1 MPTIK
6 SVELNTN
13 GSLTLV
19 TDTDAVIN
27 IAPRILLDASL
38 TFIPPVEVPGGP
50 NNADLTNAAL
60 LNLCADLTDRVT
72 HQEARLAELVNF
84 IRQLANALPK
94 VSVDNTQPDPAK
106 PDPAKPESE
115 VSPTTVSSAVKPEP
129 EPTNPENINSEPDY
143 SAPRIVQVT
152 SLTPK

>member
-94 VSVDNTQPDPAK
+94 VSVDNTQPDS
-106 PDPAKPESE
+106 AKPESE

>member
-38 TFIPPVEVPGGP
+38 TFIPPTEVPGGP

-60 LNLCADLTDRVT
+60 LNLCADLTDRIT

-94 VSVDNTQPDPAK
+94 AGADNTQ

-129 EPTNPENINSEPDY
+129 DSLNHENINSEPDY